1 MPTPIPTPIN
11 ANPTAGL
18 PGTALS
24 TSGNVSGNEFI
35 DVVFI
40 TQTLNGSWVRK
51 WEYGSEP
58 TGLSACPPIENTYC
72 DIQATVTTVKEV
84 RTIGVSGSVQQ
95 RQDVDYYSDSVSGG
109 WGVSGGFWTSVAGI
123 TTRKALPTDTSAVCT
138 VTYPAVAN
146 VTQGDYEQDLDTS
159 GNFNGEFLQNVILPA
174 VRECPEFVSVIVDI

>member
-1 MPTPIPTPIN
+1 MPTPVPAQININPI
-11 ANPTAGL
+11 AGL

-51 WEYGSEP
+51 WQYGSES

-95 RQDVDYYSDSVSGG
+95 RQDIDYYSDSVSGG

-123 TTRKALPTDTSAVCT
+123 TTRKALPTDTSSVCT

-146 VTQGDYEQDLDTS
+146 VTQGNYEQSLDTS

-174 VRECPEFVSVIVDI
+174 VRECPEFISVIVDI

>member
-1 MPTPIPTPIN
+1 MPTPVPTPIN
-11 ANPTAGL
+11 TNPTAGL

-40 TQTLNGSWVRK
+40 TQTLNGSWARR
-51 WEYGSEP
+51 WEYGTESS
-58 TGLSACPPIENTYC
+58 GLSACPPIENTYC
-72 DIQATVTTVKEV
+72 DIQATVTTVKEI

-123 TTRKALPTDTSAVCT
+123 TTRKALATDTSAVCT
-138 VTYPAVAN
+138 QTFPAVAN
-146 VTQGDYEQDLDTS
+146 ITQGTYEGYLDTS
-159 GNFNGEFLQNVILPA
+159 ANFNGEFLQNVVLPA
-174 VRECPEFVSVIVDI
+174 VRECPEFVSIIVDI

>member
-11 ANPTAGL
+11 TNPIAGL

-40 TQTLNGSWVRK
+40 TQALHGSWVRK
-51 WEYGSEP
+51 WEYDTEP
-58 TGLSACPPIENTYC
+58 TGLSACPSITNTYC
-72 DIQATVTTVKEV
+72 DIEATVTTVKEI

-95 RQDVDYYSDSVSGG
+95 RQDIDYYTDSVSGG

-123 TTRKALPTDTSAVCT
+123 TTRKAVATDTSAVCT
-138 VTYPAVAN
+138 KTFPAVAN
-146 VTQGDYEQDLDTS
+146 ITQGNYIDYLDTS